1 MEDEGKKDAREL
13 KVICAYCKKLLRS
26 EEVWG
31 ADAAGRSCET
41 TAGISHGICPDC
53 LLHHFPTEYLAIQ
66 EERRIRIRNL
76 FKKGFTDMY
85 GHIAK

>member
-1 MEDEGKKDAREL
+1 MGDDEKKGAGEL

-26 EEVWG
+26 GEVWG
-31 ADAAGRSCET
+31 AEEEGRYGENT
-41 TAGISHGICPDC
+41 GGISHGICPDC
-53 LLHHFPTEYLAIQ
+53 LLHHFPAEYLAIQ
-66 EERRIRIRNL
+66 EERRIRIRNM